1 MGNIS
6 SSKPYKVHSLERG
19 LDLIEILAD
28 GAPEKSLT
36 ELSQKAGFNLS
47 TTHRILSA
55 LKSRGYV
62 EQNPKT
68 LKYKLTFKFFEIG
81 NIVVRHLNLREEA
94 IPILTDLAEKTGESA
109 YLIILDNDEALC
121 LERIDGRHYIQVLFL
136 KVGGRM
142 PLNIG
147 AGPRVLLAHLPD
159 KEIERI
165 IKEKGLARW
174 TKNSITDP
182 DTLKEDLKKI
192 REQGYALSFEDV
204 TEGAAALGCPVR
216 NWEGKV
222 VAAVSISGLSSHF
235 AEENLPPLIDTV
247 KSAAEKLSQRLNAP
261 LGNQGV

>member
-1 MGNIS
+1 MK
-6 SSKPYKVHSLERG
+6 KPSTKRYKVHSLERG
-19 LDLIEILAD
+19 LDIIEVLSD
-28 GAPEKSLT
+28 GAAGKSLT
-36 ELSQKAGFNLS
+36 EISRQAGFNLS
-47 TTHRILSA
+47 TTHRILDA

-68 LKYKLTFKFFEIG
+68 LKYRLTLKFFEIG
-81 NIVVRHLNLREEA
+81 NGVVRHLNLREEA
-94 IPILTDLAEKTGESA
+94 VPILVSLAEKTGEAA
-109 YLIILDNDEALC
+109 YLIVLDNDEALC
-121 LERIDGRHYIQVLFL
+121 LERIDGHHYIQVLFL

-165 IKEKGLARW
+165 IKEKGLACW

-182 DTLKEDLKKI
+182 EKLKEDLKKI

-204 TEGAAALGCPVR
+204 TEGAAALGAPVK

-222 VAAVSISGLSSHF
+222 IAAISISGLSSHF
-235 AEENLPPLIDTV
+235 AEEKLPPLIDAV
-247 KSAAEKLSQRLNAP
+247 KNAAEKLSQRLNAP